1 MGETQTKEE
10 VLLVTLTR
18 EGIGR
23 RLARAREAAGLSQ
36 IQVAEY
42 LSVNR
47 ESVSYVE
54 NGHRPIDLPTLH
66 RLTDLY
72 GVSLSWFLDEDE
84 SPDEPVPALVDGIAF
99 RAHDLSAR
107 DWETVSWVKRIAMNL
122 DDLNHILDAGG
133 K

>member
-1 MGETQTKEE
+1 MA
-10 VLLVTLTR
+10 LTR

-23 RLARAREAAGLSQ
+23 RLAQAREGAGLSQ

-42 LSVNR
+42 LSMNR

-54 NGHRPIDLPTLH
+54 NGHRPVDLPTLH

-72 GVSLSWFLDEDE
+72 GVSLSWILGEDE
-84 SPDEPVPALVDGIAF
+84 SPDETVPSLVDGIAF

-122 DDLNHILDAGG
+122 NDLNQILDAGG
-133 K
+133 E